1 MSVVKLSGGLGNQLF
16 QTAFAIAIAKKTS
29 ERVGLD
35 ISAYKKLNNA
45 NHRNLEIGNFK
56 SEYFYFC
63 DTSTLFSKIAHRA
76 ITQKHSLID
85 ARIVNNINTN
95 RKRILE
101 LPYQREGDL
110 VFDSAVNLFDDSYF
124 VGSFISPQY
133 WGSEKCQVLND
144 MRNLIRSNFPNSKN
158 FTSRSLAIHIR
169 RGDYLTN
176 IKARNFHGICGE
188 QYYLN
193 AVQRMLDLHPSIN
206 HIHIFSDE
214 IRFSEEL
221 QVSLGSLGVRVSLN
235 TTIEPRRALIEMS
248 EPDYFVGCN
257 STFSWWASV
266 INENRSSIFPTKWF
280 LDLRRV
286 IDPEHFYLGNV
297 EQLEMDLE

>member
-1 MSVVKLSGGLGNQLF
+1 L
-16 QTAFAIAIAKKTS
+16 AIAIAKKTS

-35 ISAYKKLNNA
+35 ISAYKKLNNL
-45 NHRNLEIGNFK
+45 NHRNLEIGSFE

-63 DTSTLFSKIAHRA
+63 DTSTLFSKFAHRA
-76 ITQKHSLID
+76 VKQKNSVID
-85 ARIVNNINTN
+85 VRSVNSIDIN
-95 RKRILE
+95 RKRILS

-110 VFDSAVNLFDDSYF
+110 VFDSAVKLVDNSYF

-133 WGSEKCQVLND
+133 WGTDKYQVLND
-144 MRNLIRSNFPNSKN
+144 MRNLIRGNFPNSKN
-158 FTSRSLAIHIR
+158 FANKTLAIHIR

-176 IKARNFHGICGE
+176 LKARNFHGICGE
-188 QYYLN
+188 PYYLN

-206 HIHIFSDE
+206 HILIFSDE
-214 IRFSEEL
+214 IRFSEGL
-221 QVSLGSLGVRVSLN
+221 RKSLGSLGVRVSVN
-235 TTIEPRRALIEMS
+235 TTIEPRRALIELS

-266 INENRSSIFPTKWF
+266 LNENRSSIFPTKWF

-297 EQLEMDLE
+297 EQLNMELE